1 MNEFM
6 KFESDSLDEEVSVE
20 VNGTVRDMVSILGI
34 ITIIQS
40 DGYDVDGALSN
51 IYDQIFEQIMSY
63 GSLIPGDINE

>member
-6 KFESDSLDEEVSVE
+6 KFDSGSLDQEVSVE

-40 DGYDVDGALSN
+40 DGYDVDGALTN
-51 IYDQIFEQIMSY
+51 IYDQIF
-63 GSLIPGDINE
+63 

>member
-6 KFESDSLDEEVSVE
+6 KFKLDSLDEQVTVE

-40 DGYDVDGALSN
+40 DGYDVDGALTN

-63 GSLIPGDINE
+63 GSLIEGDDDE

>member
-20 VNGTVRDMVSILGI
+20 VNGTVRDMISILGI

>member
-20 VNGTVRDMVSILGI
+20 VNGTVRDMISILGI

-40 DGYDVDGALSN
+40 DGYDVDGALTN